1 MYGIDLRKIMQ
12 TPEATGALTPVK
24 ENARLWDLV
33 DQMRALLDTEEGGVP
48 PEEEQAFAL
57 SVREALLA
65 SRDKVDAYHGILGQ
79 TMMSA
84 TVADA
89 VADHHAEQSRAMRD
103 RASRLRGVAE
113 RIKNYVLDAV
123 RTLGADPKSKT
134 GAYRKLEGT
143 CCTFQANKVGAS
155 CEVFDAELIPLKY
168 KSVTISTNI
177 SGELW
182 LRPCRLCSDLRGRAP
197 DPSAIECP
205 TCGYSGLAMPDLG
218 RGMFRPEW
226 SIDKKAL
233 LADLKQTCEPCGGSG
248 CFQVIHFD
256 KAATLEPCKDCAGK
270 GTKRIPGARLLDG
283 KLSLVVK

>member
-1 MYGIDLRKIMQ
+1 MQ
-12 TPEATGALTPVK
+12 EQTNEVARP
-24 ENARLWDLV
+24 RLWDLA

-123 RTLGADPKSKT
+123 RTLGVDPKSKT

-143 CCTFQANKVGAS
+143 ACTFQANKVGAS

-168 KSVTISTNI
+168 KNVTLSITLA
-177 SGELW
+177 GDAW
-182 LRPCRLCSDLRGRAP
+182 LKPCGACAEFRSRAP
-197 DPSAIECP
+197 DPSGLECA
-205 TCGYSGLAMPDLG
+205 TCGYTGYAMPLLT
-218 RGMFRPEW
+218 RGSLRPEW
-226 SIDKKAL
+226 SIDKRAL
-233 LADLKQTCEPCGGSG
+233 LADLKQPCEPCGGFGS
-248 CFQVIHFD
+248 FQVAHS
-256 KAATLEPCKDCAGK
+256 KEAPTLESCNACAGK